1 MEKEIKHIEVI
12 VNGQPKSVAKE
23 DLTYQEVVEMALG
36 VYEGNPNIAYT
47 VLYFKGNES
56 KPKGELVKGEILK
69 IRNGIV
75 INVTRTDRS

>member
-1 MEKEIKHIEVI
+1 MEKECKLIEVI
-12 VNGQPKSVAKE
+12 VNGQPKSIAKD
-23 DLTYQEVVEMALG
+23 DLTYQEIVEMALG
-36 VYEGNPNIAYT
+36 VYDSNPNISYT

-56 KPKGELVKGEILK
+56 KPKGELVNGETLK

>member
-1 MEKEIKHIEVI
+1 MEKESKIIEVI
-12 VNGQPKSVAKE
+12 MNGQPKSVAKE
-23 DLTYQEVVEMALG
+23 NLTYQEIIELALG
-36 VYEGNPNIAYT
+36 VFDANESISYT

-56 KPKGELVKGEILK
+56 KPKGALVNGETLK